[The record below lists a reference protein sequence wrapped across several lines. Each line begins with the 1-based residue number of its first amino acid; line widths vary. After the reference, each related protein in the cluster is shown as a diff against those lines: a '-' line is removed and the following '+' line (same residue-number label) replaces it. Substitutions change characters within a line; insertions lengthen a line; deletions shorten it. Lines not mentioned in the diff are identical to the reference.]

1 MAHADPDTG
10 APETSLYRITY
21 LSTSLAE
28 MSDAELDAILE
39 VSRAWNQS
47 VGITDLL
54 LYHDGNFM
62 QTLEGAK
69 ADVAPVFDK
78 IRSDRRHHG
87 LIRMEARDVGARRFR
102 GWSMAFRR
110 TDQLSGTQKQDF
122 IGITEVRAQVL
133 GDAGPADETMTFID
147 SFFSSF
153 RDLS

>member
-10 APETSLYRITY
+10 LYRITY
-21 LSTSLAE
+21 LSSARAG

-47 VGITDLL
+47 VGISGLL
-54 LYHDGNFM
+54 LYHEGNFM
-62 QTLEGAK
+62 QTLEGAE
-69 ADVAPVFDK
+69 ADVTHIFDQ
-78 IRSDRRHHG
+78 IRMDRRHHG
-87 LIRMEARDVGARRFR
+87 LIRMEARDVGERRFR

-110 TDQLSGTQKQDF
+110 SDQLSGAQKQDF
-122 IGITEVRAQVL
+122 ISIAKVRAQVL
-133 GDAGPADETMTFID
+133 GGTGPADETVTFID